1 MFSCARSRSA
11 CERLIMWM
19 SEVIIVVD
27 PRNADRNSLN
37 EIAAALVDA
46 GGCVLEIDETRGVLT
61 VTVAAGL
68 LAMVRAMEGV
78 AYVRPTMTYYRA
90 A

>member
-1 MFSCARSRSA
+1 
-11 CERLIMWM
+11 MWM

-46 GGCVLEIDETRGVLT
+46 GGCVLEIDEGRGVLT
-61 VTVAAGL
+61 VTVAS
-68 LAMVRAMEGV
+68 
-78 AYVRPTMTYYRA
+78 
-90 A
+90 